1 MTTYRPE
8 KADELI
14 QTAKAM
20 VAPGKGILAIDES
33 NGTCNKRFEAV
44 GIEPTEQ
51 KRREYR
57 ELLLTTPNLEEYV
70 SGAILYDETIRQT
83 TGDGKSFIDVM
94 RERGQVV
101 GIKVDTGAKPLAGSD
116 GEKVTEGLDGL
127 RERLAEYYEM
137 GARFAKWRAVIAI
150 DTAKGLPT
158 RGCIEAN
165 AHALAR
171 YAALCQEAGVVP
183 IIEPEVLIDGD
194 HDITTCE
201 RVTEEELNEVF
212 RQLYHQNVMLEGVIL
227 KTSMVISGK
236 GASNRAGVDEVA
248 DRTVETL
255 RRTVPAALGGVV
267 FLSGGQGVE
276 ESTAH
281 LNAMHVRHADRLP
294 WPLTFSYARA
304 IQGPALNYWKGEP
317 GNVAEA
323 QQRALTRAKY
333 NGLASLGKY
342 SEDMESA

>member
-14 QTAKAM
+14 QTARAM

-44 GIEPTEQ
+44 GIDPSEE
-51 KRREYR
+51 KRRQYR
-57 ELLLTTPNLEEYV
+57 ELLLTIPDLETYV
-70 SGAILYDETIRQT
+70 SGAILYDETIRQST
-83 TGDGKSFIDVM
+83 ADGKSFIDVM

-127 RERLAEYYEM
+127 RERIAEYYGM
-137 GARFAKWRAVIAI
+137 GARFAKWRAVITI
-150 DTAKGLPT
+150 GRDGRPT

-171 YAALCQEAGVVP
+171 YAALCQEGGLVP

-194 HDITTCE
+194 HDIDTCE

-236 GASNRAGVDEVA
+236 DAASRAGVEEVA
-248 DRTVETL
+248 ERTVETL
-255 RRTVPAALGGVV
+255 LRTVPAALGGVV

-281 LNAMHVRHADRLP
+281 LNAMHQRHGDRLP

-304 IQGPALNYWKGEP
+304 IQGPALGYWKGESA
-317 GNVAEA
+317 NAEEA
-323 QQRALTRAKY
+323 QKRAFKRAKF
-333 NGLASLGKY
+333 NGLASEGKY
-342 SEDMESA
+342 SADMESA

>member
-1 MTTYRPE
+1 MYRPE

-14 QTAKAM
+14 KTAKAM
-20 VAPGKGILAIDES
+20 VAPGKGVLAIDES
-33 NGTCNKRFEAV
+33 NGTCNKRFEAN
-44 GIEPTEQ
+44 GIDATEE
-51 KRREYR
+51 KRRQYR
-57 ELLLTTPNLEEYV
+57 ELLLTTPDLEKYV
-70 SGAILYDETIRQT
+70 SGAILFDETIRQSAA
-83 TGDGKSFIDVM
+83 DGTSFIDVM
-94 RERGQVV
+94 HKRGQVV

-127 RERLAEYYEM
+127 RERLGEYYEM
-137 GARFAKWRAVIAI
+137 GARFAKWRAVITI

-171 YAALCQEAGVVP
+171 YAALCQEAGLVP
-183 IIEPEVLIDGD
+183 MIEPEVLIDGE
-194 HDITTCE
+194 HDIATCE
-201 RVTEEELNEVF
+201 QVTEEGLVEVF
-212 RQLYHQNVMLEGVIL
+212 DQLHRQNVMLEGVIL
-227 KTSMVISGK
+227 KTSMVISSK

-255 RRTVPAALGGVV
+255 LRTVPAALGGVV

-281 LNAMHVRHADRLP
+281 LNAMHKRHGDRLP

-304 IQGPALNYWKGEP
+304 IQGPALEYWKGEP
-317 GNVAEA
+317 GNVEEA
-323 QQRALTRAKY
+323 QKRALKRARF
-333 NGLASLGKY
+333 NGLASQGEY
-342 SEDMESA
+342 SADMESA

>member
-1 MTTYRPE
+1 MTQYRPE

-14 QTAKAM
+14 RTAQAM

-44 GIEPTEQ
+44 GIEPTET

-57 ELLLTTPNLEEYV
+57 ELLLTTPGLQEYV
-70 SGAILYDETIRQT
+70 SGAILYDETIRQST
-83 TGDGKSFIDVM
+83 ADGKSFIDVM
-94 RERGQVV
+94 RDRGQVV
-101 GIKVDTGAKPLAGSD
+101 GIKVDTGAKPLAAAP

-127 RERLAEYYEM
+127 RERIEEYYAM
-137 GARFAKWRAVIAI
+137 GARFAKWRAVITI
-150 DTAKGLPT
+150 GEDGRPS

-171 YAALCQEAGVVP
+171 YAALCQEGGLVP

-194 HDITTCE
+194 HDIATCE
-201 RVTEEELNEVF
+201 QVTEEELNEVF
-212 RQLYHQNVMLEGVIL
+212 RQLSHQNVMLEGVIL

-236 GASNRAGVDEVA
+236 GAANRAGVEEVA

-255 RRTVPAALGGVV
+255 LRTVPSALGGVV

-276 ESTAH
+276 ESSAH
-281 LNAMHVRHADRLP
+281 LSAMHQRHGDRLP
-294 WPLTFSYARA
+294 WPLIFSYARA
-304 IQGPALNYWKGEP
+304 IQGPALNHWKGEP
-317 GNVAEA
+317 GNVEEA
-323 QQRALTRAKY
+323 QQRALKRAKF
-333 NGLASLGKY
+333 NGLASQGKY
-342 SEDMESA
+342 SPDMESA